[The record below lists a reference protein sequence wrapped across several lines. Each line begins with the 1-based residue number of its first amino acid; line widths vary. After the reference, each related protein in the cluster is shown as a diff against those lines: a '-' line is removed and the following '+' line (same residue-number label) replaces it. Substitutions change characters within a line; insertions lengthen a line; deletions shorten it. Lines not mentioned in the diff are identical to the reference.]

1 MTNNISISGSI
12 GYVLF
17 KYNNIYVLVFSD
29 VHDGVSY
36 CKEGSIQMA
45 EYFKT
50 RLEKNTVLLE
60 ETTHKEVRLK
70 DLWPNA
76 KHTQELKKLA
86 YSNSKIKSFDIR
98 PLLVIFSWELLDVDP
113 SLGKITLS
121 EYLLLIDKFFN
132 GTSVLFTKYI
142 KNQLNK
148 ISDNNKKLEKK
159 NKLHLGEIKRQYEIF
174 KKNNSKFM
182 NMSLNTIK
190 KNYIH
195 ILEKINDIISYIM
208 EWYIILLILN
218 SEKNIIVHTGLA
230 HSSKLI
236 RMLYWYKFDPLES
249 NGLNFFEQIP
259 NPEKLDTIQ
268 ACIQL
273 PRHIDDVFKTKQF
286 GFFSNSK

>member
-1 MTNNISISGSI
+1 MENKISISGTI

-17 KYNNIYVLVFSD
+17 KYNKINVLVFSD

-45 EYFKT
+45 DYFKS
-50 RLEKNTVLLE
+50 RMDKNNLLLE
-60 ETTHKEVRLK
+60 ESTQKEVKLK

-86 YSNSKIKSFDIR
+86 YSNNKIKSFDIR
-98 PLLVIFSWELLDVDP
+98 PLLIPFSWELLTVDP

-121 EYLLLIDKFFN
+121 KYLLFIDNFFN
-132 GTSVLFTKYI
+132 GTSILFIKYI
-142 KNQLNK
+142 KKQINK
-148 ISDNNKKLEKK
+148 ISYNNKKLEKK
-159 NKLHLGEIKRQYEIF
+159 NNLHLEEIKRQYNLF
-174 KKNNSKFM
+174 KQNNFKLM
-182 NMSLNTIK
+182 TMSLNNIK
-190 KNYIH
+190 KNYIN

-236 RMLYWYKFDPLES
+236 RMLYWYKFDPIES
-249 NGLNFFEQIP
+249 EGLNFFEQIP
-259 NPEKLDTIQ
+259 NAKNIDTIE

-273 PRHIDDVFKTKQF
+273 PSRVDNIFNKKTF
-286 GFFSNSK
+286 GIFF

>member
-1 MTNNISISGSI
+1 MENKISISGTI

-17 KYNNIYVLVFSD
+17 KYNKINVLVFSD

-45 EYFKT
+45 DYFKS
-50 RLEKNTVLLE
+50 RMDKNNLLLE
-60 ETTHKEVRLK
+60 ESTQKEVKLK

-86 YSNSKIKSFDIR
+86 YSNNKIKSFDIR
-98 PLLVIFSWELLDVDP
+98 PLLIPFSWELLTVDP

-121 EYLLLIDKFFN
+121 KYLLFIDNFFN
-132 GTSVLFTKYI
+132 GTSILFIKYI
-142 KNQLNK
+142 KKQINK
-148 ISDNNKKLEKK
+148 ISYNNKKLEKK
-159 NKLHLGEIKRQYEIF
+159 NNLHLEEIKRQYNLF
-174 KKNNSKFM
+174 KQNNFKLM
-182 NMSLNTIK
+182 TLSLNNIK
-190 KNYIH
+190 KNYIN

-236 RMLYWYKFDPLES
+236 RMLYWYKFDPIES
-249 NGLNFFEQIP
+249 EGLNFFEQIP
-259 NPEKLDTIQ
+259 NAKNIDTIE

-273 PRHIDDVFKTKQF
+273 PSRVDNIFNKKTF
-286 GFFSNSK
+286 GIFF

>member
-1 MTNNISISGSI
+1 MTNNISISGTI

-45 EYFKT
+45 DYFKS
-50 RLEKNTVLLE
+50 RLGKNNVLLE
-60 ETTHKEVRLK
+60 ESTQKEVKLK
-70 DLWPNA
+70 DLWPNS

-86 YSNSKIKSFDIR
+86 YSNNNIMSFDIR
-98 PLLVIFSWELLDVDP
+98 PLLVPFSWELLDIDP
-113 SLGKITLS
+113 NLGKVTLS
-121 EYLLLIDKFFN
+121 DYLSLIDTFFN
-132 GTSVLFTKYI
+132 GTSLLFTKYI
-142 KNQLNK
+142 KNKLNK
-148 ISDNNKKLEKK
+148 ISCNNKKLEKK
-159 NKLHLGEIKRQYEIF
+159 NHLQLEEIKRQYNLFKHNNSKLMTLSLNNI
-174 KKNNSKFM
+174 KKNNE
-182 NMSLNTIK
+182 N
-190 KNYIH
+190 

-236 RMLYWYKFDPLES
+236 RILYWYKFHPIES
-249 NGLNFFEQIP
+249 DGLNFLDQISNIEQV
-259 NPEKLDTIQ
+259 DTIQ

-273 PRHIDDVFKTKQF
+273 PSRIDNFFKTKQY
-286 GFFSNSK
+286 GFFSNGK